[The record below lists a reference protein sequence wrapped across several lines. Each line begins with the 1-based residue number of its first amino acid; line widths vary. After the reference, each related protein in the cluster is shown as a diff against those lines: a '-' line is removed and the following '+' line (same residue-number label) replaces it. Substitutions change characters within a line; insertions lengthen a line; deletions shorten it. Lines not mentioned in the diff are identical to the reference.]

1 MARKKAEVNTEEV
14 DEIINLKLRELG
26 GLKSK
31 LTYNNV
37 WNYNKELVKN
47 KKTRSNGKPYNLYG
61 YTFWAS
67 GYNGEDYYGKKK
79 IDEVKTAEEIVLV
92 GTSYTKDV
100 QDILLL
106 VDKYKSSP
114 QELSKKLVKIFE
126 SDRKKINLLSEQN
139 NKLND
144 EITKLREEKAKLEE
158 GFATVFYSSINESN
172 SLNDV
177 MSIRKSGDEFVKDSL
192 RTMFNSDENKIN
204 QILTSKKIAE
214 VNKVTKVDFV
224 KKENNKK
231 SLEMLFPE

>member
-14 DEIINLKLRELG
+14 DEIINLKLLELG

-47 KKTRSNGKPYNLYG
+47 KKTRSNGKPYNLYR

-126 SDRKKINLLSEQN
+126 SDRKKMNLLSEQN

-158 GFATVFYSSINESN
+158 GFATVFYRSINESN
-172 SLNDV
+172 SLKDV
-177 MSIRKSGDEFVKDSL
+177 MSIGKSGDEFVKDSL

-204 QILTSKKIAE
+204 QILTSKK
-214 VNKVTKVDFV
+214 
-224 KKENNKK
+224 
-231 SLEMLFPE
+231 

>member
-14 DEIINLKLRELG
+14 DEIINLKLLELG

-126 SDRKKINLLSEQN
+126 SDRKKMNLLSEQN

-158 GFATVFYSSINESN
+158 GFATVFYRSINESN

-177 MSIRKSGDEFVKDSL
+177 MSIVKSGDEFVKDSL

-204 QILTSKKIAE
+204 QILTSKK
-214 VNKVTKVDFV
+214 
-224 KKENNKK
+224 
-231 SLEMLFPE
+231 